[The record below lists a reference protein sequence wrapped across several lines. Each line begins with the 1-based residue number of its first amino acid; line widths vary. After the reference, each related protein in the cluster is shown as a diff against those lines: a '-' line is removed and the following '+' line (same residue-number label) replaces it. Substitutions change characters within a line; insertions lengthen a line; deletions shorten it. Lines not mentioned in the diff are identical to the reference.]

1 MWEHYKKTF
10 GSMQFAIS
18 VASIGI
24 YFGLGHRLAVTAV
37 FFLMMQGGSL
47 VGAAWAK
54 RLRRK
59 MQVTSW

>member
-10 GSMQFAIS
+10 GSVQFAIA

-24 YFGLGHRLAVTAV
+24 YYGLAHSLTVTAV

-47 VGAAWAK
+47 VGAAWGQ

-59 MQVTSW
+59 ILQAP

>member
-1 MWEHYKKTF
+1 MWEQYKKTF
-10 GSMQFAIS
+10 GSMQFAIT
-18 VASIGI
+18 VASVGI
-24 YFGLGHRLAVTAV
+24 YLGLGHRLAVTAV

-59 MQVTSW
+59 MLQSW